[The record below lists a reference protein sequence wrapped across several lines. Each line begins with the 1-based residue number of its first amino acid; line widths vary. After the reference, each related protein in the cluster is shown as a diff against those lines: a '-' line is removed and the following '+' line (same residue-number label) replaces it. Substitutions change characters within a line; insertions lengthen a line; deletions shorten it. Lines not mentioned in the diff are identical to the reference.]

1 MKKYL
6 SPFVC
11 GFGAGVLQIVPVAKS
26 LSCCFIIP
34 LAAFFSLVLDQKA
47 QNSTAKIPTK
57 KGLMFG
63 LITGLYAALFG
74 STFDIMIT
82 LITRHNDIVAML
94 PELQKIIVTFPI
106 TEEMQKNI
114 LTLFQEVRNDILNYG
129 FSSLYTFSVII
140 NNLVVNSIF
149 GIVGGLIGVQ
159 IINKKNFNQAE

>member
-26 LSCCFIIP
+26 FSCCFIIS
-34 LAAFFSLVLDQKA
+34 LAAFLSLMLDQKA
-47 QNSTAKIPTK
+47 KNSSALIPMK
-57 KGLMFG
+57 KGLIFG

-82 LITRHNDIVAML
+82 LITRYNDIIAIY
-94 PELQKIIVTFPI
+94 PELQKIIVTLPI
-106 TEEMQKNI
+106 TEEVQKEFMA
-114 LTLFQEVRNDILNYG
+114 LFQDVRKDILSYG
-129 FSSLYTFSVII
+129 FSSIYTFSII
-140 NNLVVNSIF
+140 VNNLVVNSIF
-149 GIVGGLIGVQ
+149 GIVGGLVSVQ